1 MPANIVMPKVG
12 GYDMESATL
21 LRWLKREGDPLQTGE
36 PIAEVESAKAV
47 IELPSPHTGTLLRAL
62 VAEGT
67 DVPVGTI
74 LAVVALAGERI

>member
-12 GYDMESATL
+12 GYDVESATL
-21 LRWLKREGDPLQTGE
+21 LRWLKREGDQLQSGE
-36 PIAEVESAKAV
+36 SIAEGESAKA
-47 IELPSPHTGTLLRAL
+47 ILELPSPHTGTLLRTL

-74 LAVVALAGERI
+74 LAVIALAGEEL